1 VFGRPIGL
9 TVMAKSLETLYYAY
23 KEMFYVI
30 LVLKATATIQNK
42 QTDYSFGRFT
52 LYRNT
57 VHKINTFYYL

>member
-1 VFGRPIGL
+1 
-9 TVMAKSLETLYYAY
+9 MAKSLETLYYAY